1 MQTRAFLLGGVL
13 PTVLLGLGT
22 VLMKLSMREGTSV
35 ANFLL
40 HVGLAVLTVG
50 LAGSWLGGGWKITPR
65 GLLYAT
71 AMGLCWSVAIGAM
84 AYGVSTLRIPLAVL
98 APLTNANALVALTL
112 SLLIF
117 REWEDLKLAQALT
130 GTVLIIAGAAVVST
144 AKS

>member
-1 MQTRAFLLGGVL
+1 MQTRTLLLGGVL

-22 VLMKLSMREGTSV
+22 VLMKLSMREGSSI

-40 HVGLAVLTVG
+40 HVGLAVSAVG
-50 LAGSWLGGGWKITPR
+50 LAGSWLGGGWTFTPR

-84 AYGVSTLRIPLAVL
+84 AYGVSVLQIPLAVL
-98 APLTNANALVALTL
+98 APLTNANALVALLL

-117 REWEDLKLAQALT
+117 KEWESLKLAQALT
-130 GTVLIIAGAAVVST
+130 GTVLIVAGAAVVST
-144 AKS
+144 AQT